1 MKKVDLT
8 DGKVIAVISKLALPI
23 MGSSFLQFANNII
36 DMIWV
41 GNLGS
46 GAVASVGTASFF
58 VSLGFSVNSLVLV
71 GAGIK
76 VSHSIGEENKNA
88 IQEYINSGFI
98 VNLFLAVIYSLL
110 MILAGRQIIGFFNI
124 NDTEI
129 VENAYKF
136 LAISGVG
143 LFFTFFNSY
152 YSRIQ
157 GSFGNN
163 NTSLVINSIGMV
175 VNIIL
180 DPIFIYAFKLGVS
193 GAAIATLIATILM
206 FILYKVKSK
215 GLIEYKLKVKV
226 SLKKIKDIIKLGS
239 ATALQR
245 VLFTSINIFVA
256 RIVSD
261 FGSDAIAAQKVG
273 IQIESISFMVVGGL
287 NGAVASF
294 TGQNFGAKKYD
305 RIKRGF
311 KDSIIVGIIYSGTIA
326 LMFFL
331 FPDFLTRIF
340 VREDATVTIAI
351 AYLQIIAISMMFS
364 AIEMVANG
372 LFTGIGKPNIPS
384 VISIVFTTLRI
395 PIAFFLSRIIGING
409 IWISTA
415 VTSIIKGTISYLM
428 YRHEIKNFSSV

>member
-23 MGSSFLQFANNII
+23 MGSSFLQFANNIV

-76 VSHSIGEENKNA
+76 VSHSIGEENKND

-98 VNLFLAVIYSLL
+98 VNLFLAVVYSLL
-110 MILAGRQIIGFFNI
+110 MILAGRQIVGFFNI

-157 GSFGNN
+157 GSYGNN
-163 NTSLVINSIGMV
+163 NTSLIINSIGIIA
-175 VNIIL
+175 NIIL
-180 DPIFIYAFKLGVS
+180 DPIFIYVFKLGVS
-193 GAAIATLIATILM
+193 GAAIATLIATLLM

-215 GLIEYKLKVKV
+215 GLIEYKLKVKI

-245 VLFTSINIFVA
+245 VLFTAINIFVA

-261 FGSDAIAAQKVG
+261 FGADAIAAQKVG

-311 KDSIIVGIIYSGTIA
+311 KDSIIVGIVYSGTIA

-331 FPDFLTRIF
+331 FPEFLTRIF
-340 VREDATVTIAI
+340 IREDATVTIAI

-364 AIEMVANG
+364 AVEMVANG

-395 PIAFFLSRIIGING
+395 PIAFFLSKIIGING

-415 VTSIIKGTISYLM
+415 VTSIIKGIISYLM

>member
-76 VSHSIGEENKNA
+76 VSHAIGQKNKNDV
-88 IQEYINSGFI
+88 QEYINSGFI

-110 MILAGRQIIGFFNI
+110 MLLAGRQIIGFFNI
-124 NDTEI
+124 NDAEI
-129 VENAYKF
+129 VENAYNF

-215 GLIEYKLKVKV
+215 GLIEYKLKVKI

-261 FGSDAIAAQKVG
+261 FGADAIAAQKVG

-331 FPDFLTRIF
+331 FPNFLTRIF

-364 AIEMVANG
+364 AVEMVANG

-428 YRHEIKNFSSV
+428 YRHEIKYFSSV

>member
-76 VSHSIGEENKNA
+76 VSHSIGEENKND

-98 VNLFLAVIYSLL
+98 VNLFLAVVYSLL

-124 NDTEI
+124 NDAEI

-163 NTSLVINSIGMV
+163 NTSAL
-175 VNIIL
+175 
-180 DPIFIYAFKLGVS
+180 P
-193 GAAIATLIATILM
+193 AT
-206 FILYKVKSK
+206 
-215 GLIEYKLKVKV
+215 G
-226 SLKKIKDIIKLGS
+226 
-239 ATALQR
+239 
-245 VLFTSINIFVA
+245 
-256 RIVSD
+256 
-261 FGSDAIAAQKVG
+261 
-273 IQIESISFMVVGGL
+273 
-287 NGAVASF
+287 
-294 TGQNFGAKKYD
+294 
-305 RIKRGF
+305 
-311 KDSIIVGIIYSGTIA
+311 
-326 LMFFL
+326 
-331 FPDFLTRIF
+331 P
-340 VREDATVTIAI
+340 VTP
-351 AYLQIIAISMMFS
+351 L
-364 AIEMVANG
+364 
-372 LFTGIGKPNIPS
+372 
-384 VISIVFTTLRI
+384 
-395 PIAFFLSRIIGING
+395 
-409 IWISTA
+409 
-415 VTSIIKGTISYLM
+415 
-428 YRHEIKNFSSV
+428 

>member
-76 VSHSIGEENKNA
+76 VSHSIGEENKND

-98 VNLFLAVIYSLL
+98 VNLFLAVVYSLL

-124 NDTEI
+124 NDAEI

-163 NTSLVINSIGMV
+163 NTSLVINGIGMV

-180 DPIFIYAFKLGVS
+180 DPIFIYEFKLGVS
-193 GAAIATLIATILM
+193 GAAIATLIATLLM

-215 GLIEYKLKVKV
+215 GLIEYKLKIKV
-226 SLKKIKDIIKLGS
+226 SFKKIKDIIKLGS

-261 FGSDAIAAQKVG
+261 FGADAIAAQKVG

-415 VTSIIKGTISYLM
+415 VTSIIKGIISYLM
-428 YRHEIKNFSSV
+428 YRHEIKYFSSV

>member
-311 KDSIIVGIIYSGTIA
+311 KDSIIVGIVYSGTIA

-364 AIEMVANG
+364 AVEMVANG

-415 VTSIIKGTISYLM
+415 VTSIIKGIISYLM
-428 YRHEIKNFSSV
+428 YRHEIKYFSSV

>member
-8 DGKVIAVISKLALPI
+8 DGKVIAVISKLAIPI

-76 VSHSIGEENKNA
+76 VSHSIGEENKNS

-98 VNLFLAVIYSLL
+98 VNLFLAVVYSLL

-129 VENAYKF
+129 AQNVYKF

-193 GAAIATLIATILM
+193 GAAIATLIATLLM

-226 SLKKIKDIIKLGS
+226 SFKKIKDIIKLGS

-261 FGSDAIAAQKVG
+261 FGADAIAAQKVG
-273 IQIESISFMVVGGL
+273 IQIESISFMVIGGL

-311 KDSIIVGIIYSGTIA
+311 KDSIIVGIVYSGTIA

-364 AIEMVANG
+364 AVEMVANG

-415 VTSIIKGTISYLM
+415 VTSIIKGIISYLM
-428 YRHEIKNFSSV
+428 YRHEIKYFSSV

>member
-76 VSHSIGEENKNA
+76 VSHSIGEGNKND

-98 VNLFLAVIYSLL
+98 VNLFLAVVYSLL

-124 NDTEI
+124 NDAEI

-163 NTSLVINSIGMV
+163 NTSLVINGIGMV

-180 DPIFIYAFKLGVS
+180 DPIFIYEFKLGVS
-193 GAAIATLIATILM
+193 GAAIATLIATLLM

-215 GLIEYKLKVKV
+215 GLIEYKLKIKV
-226 SLKKIKDIIKLGS
+226 SFKKIKDIIKLGS

-261 FGSDAIAAQKVG
+261 FGADAIAAQKVG

-415 VTSIIKGTISYLM
+415 VTSIIKGIISYLM
-428 YRHEIKNFSSV
+428 YRHEIKYFSSV

>member
-8 DGKVIAVISKLALPI
+8 DGKVIAVISKLAIPI

-76 VSHSIGEENKNA
+76 VSHSIGEENKNS

-98 VNLFLAVIYSLL
+98 VNLFLAVVYSLL

-129 VENAYKF
+129 AQNAYKF

-193 GAAIATLIATILM
+193 GAAIATLIATLLM

-226 SLKKIKDIIKLGS
+226 SFKKIKDIIKLGS

-261 FGSDAIAAQKVG
+261 FGADAIAAQKVG
-273 IQIESISFMVVGGL
+273 IQIESISFMVIGGL

-311 KDSIIVGIIYSGTIA
+311 KDSIIVGIVYSGTIA

-364 AIEMVANG
+364 AVEMVANG

-415 VTSIIKGTISYLM
+415 VTSIIKGIISYLM
-428 YRHEIKNFSSV
+428 YRHEIKYFSSV